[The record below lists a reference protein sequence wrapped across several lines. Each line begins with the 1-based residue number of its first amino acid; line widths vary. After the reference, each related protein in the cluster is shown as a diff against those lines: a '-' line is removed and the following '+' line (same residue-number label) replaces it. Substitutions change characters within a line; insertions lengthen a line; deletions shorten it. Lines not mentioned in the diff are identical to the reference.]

1 MEFRRRLNLSSLAQN
16 STAFCETPW
25 RRAIHSEFVVSAEPR
40 ANSMNRLF
48 PYEARTFCIFNERI
62 ARVQTVAS
70 SFLVSSQTS
79 LRVLS
84 IVSTFRTRSGIIDDR
99 STLLPIR
106 PRFFLSFFFFFFFS
120 YFRRRSLRSIDR
132 IDDKFSPRP
141 ITSLLR
147 YPRLTS
153 SFSRNVVDGDKRGY

>member
-48 PYEARTFCIFNERI
+48 PYEARTFCIFNERV

-106 PRFFLSFFFFFFFS
+106 PRFFLSFFFFFFFVLS
-120 YFRRRSLRSIDR
+120 STL
-132 IDDKFSPRP
+132 
-141 ITSLLR
+141 
-147 YPRLTS
+147 S
-153 SFSRNVVDGDKRGY
+153 SFDRSHRR

>member
-1 MEFRRRLNLSSLAQN
+1 MEFRRRLNLSRRKILARKQ
-16 STAFCETPW
+16 FCETPLT
-25 RRAIHSEFVVSAEPR
+25 RRKRASSDSQRCTSFVSGEPR

-48 PYEARTFCIFNERI
+48 PYEARTFCIYNKRV
-62 ARVQTVAS
+62 ARVQTVAR

-106 PRFFLSFFFFFFFS
+106 PRFSFFSVLSVDVLFVRS
-120 YFRRRSLRSIDR
+120 IGSTINFRRGRLRRCCVILD
-132 IDDKFSPRP
+132 
-141 ITSLLR
+141 
-147 YPRLTS
+147 
-153 SFSRNVVDGDKRGY
+153 

>member
-1 MEFRRRLNLSSLAQN
+1 MRN
-16 STAFCETPW
+16 SVDETKESIERFTAL
-25 RRAIHSEFVVSAEPR
+25 HEFVSGEPR

-48 PYEARTFCIFNERI
+48 PYEARTFCIYNKRV
-62 ARVQTVAS
+62 ARVQTVAR

-106 PRFFLSFFFFFFFS
+106 PHFFFFFP

-141 ITSLLR
+141 ITPLLR

-153 SFSRNVVDGDKRGY
+153 SFSQNAEDGDKGDTREELI